1 MTRIE
6 KRNLSIALIGFALIC
21 GGYALAVSGTLGPGV
36 ALSFV
41 GSLTLFAGA
50 VSAWLNTRREEKR
63 K

>member
-6 KRNLSIALIGFALIC
+6 KRNLSIMLIGLALIC
-21 GGYALAVSGTLGPGV
+21 GGYALAKSGVMRAGV

-41 GSLTLFAGA
+41 GSLTMFAVA
-50 VSAWLNTRREEKR
+50 VSAWLNTRGNEKG